1 MESIELVK
9 TINAEKSNEDGQER
23 TSGKYAK
30 NEFFFSIVMATYNV
44 APYIDEAMESLIK
57 QQLDFKKNVQVI
69 IVNDG
74 STDKSL
80 EKAEAW
86 REKYP
91 NNIVVIDEKNSGV
104 SVARNAGIEA
114 AKGKYINF
122 LDPDDMLDEG
132 VLLRVKWFFMKHPD
146 IKITHIP
153 LYTFEAKSEPHILNK
168 YFDKDEEIIDISKKS
183 KKIFAHISSSFFLR
197 TLFAD
202 PSLRFEEGRKYGEDF
217 ALVAKL
223 VEQEKKFALINNF
236 FYRYRARSA
245 GDSAMD
251 SSRSD
256 SATYIPN
263 IKMML
268 ELARTHEKGGRI
280 DKWLQNML
288 IYDLA
293 WKVRR
298 QELPFEGSSEFYTE
312 YLDLVYELLQYID
325 ESEIRAVGH
334 LRCVQKEALVHLKN
348 SGKLPLQD
356 KAVGLPVVRKNDVEL
371 INGEKKYY
379 LSNINS
385 KVYVFK
391 YRSETDTINII
402 GTIDHL
408 FGKEFLSVTATDGNQ
423 VFASEELNEPARIR
437 MIGLP
442 VHSMYTYSFS
452 IPVKSL
458 TDSKYLQIQINFK
471 KVRIPL
477 KIKFGG
483 ILVGVGNNIKSNY
496 LWANRKLLRFNFNDN
511 YFEVRNNNLENLS
524 QFENDLTAKFI
535 SSKGM
540 TQERKER
547 LLYLRKL
554 ALKSKMSTRVINI
567 FEDRPNKADDNAEVF
582 YKYIN
587 EKHPKWE
594 NYFVL
599 NRDSSDWDRLEQE
612 NYRLVEYGS
621 EEHEELLIQ
630 AQNLISS
637 QASLTEMRPWQENFG
652 YLRDAYHY
660 NFIFLQHGVTKHD
673 LSLWLRKIEKD
684 IRLLV
689 TVSEQEQQG
698 FFGYG
703 YEYGPEEVKVT
714 GFPRFDRFK
723 VDFSISKQKGNI
735 LIAPTWRNGIW
746 NDKDKLQ
753 DKIKKLH
760 NTEFYQKWEDFLKS
774 DYLKKLTEQGHTVS
788 LMLHP
793 LLREVETG
801 FEVPK
806 YIEKVPF
813 EQRYVNVLRK
823 ADLLVTD
830 YSSIYFDIAYQ
841 GKPTLYFQFDGGN
854 TNNKKGYFDF
864 QEMGFGPVCDDFN
877 KVIFELSGIIK
888 NNYQMTEL
896 YKNRVQN
903 FFKYT
908 DTKNSN
914 RLDNE
919 LTEMINKTLI
929 VKKETS
935 INYLEQ
941 SIDQIY
947 QKRKADRGGFFSVFY
962 KKLRQH
968 IKRKARDGSVGYNL
982 IMRVYRK
989 II

>member
-1 MESIELVK
+1 MESLELIKIPDV
-9 TINAEKSNEDGQER
+9 EKSNEVAQEEV
-23 TSGKYAK
+23 SGKYSR
-30 NEFFFSIVMATYNV
+30 NEFFFSIIMATYNV
-44 APYIDEAMESLIK
+44 DRYIDEAMDSLIK
-57 QQLDFKKNVQVI
+57 QQLNFEKNVQVI

-74 STDKSL
+74 SSDKSL

-86 REKYP
+86 KEKYP
-91 NNIVVIDEKNSGV
+91 NNIVVIDQENSGV
-104 SVARNAGIEA
+104 SVARNAGIEV

-122 LDPDDMLDEG
+122 LDPDDMLDDG

-146 IKITHIP
+146 IKISHIP
-153 LYTFEAKSEPHILNK
+153 LYTFEAKSEPHNLNK
-168 YFDKDEEIIDISKKS
+168 YFDKDEEIVDIAKTS

-202 PSLRFEEGRKYGEDF
+202 TSLRFEVGRKYGEDF

-268 ELARTHEKGGRI
+268 ELARTHEKDGRI

-288 IYDLA
+288 VYDLA

-298 QELPFEGSSEFYTE
+298 QELPFEGSAEFYTE
-312 YLDLVYELLQYID
+312 YLDLVSELLQYID
-325 ESEIRAVGH
+325 ENEIRAVGH
-334 LRCVQKEALVHLKN
+334 LRWVQKEALVHLKN
-348 SGKLPLQD
+348 SGDLPLQD
-356 KAVGLPVVRKNDVEL
+356 KAVGLPVCLKDDVHL
-371 INGEKKYY
+371 INGEKTYY
-379 LSNINS
+379 LSNVIS

-391 YRSETDTINII
+391 YRPETNSINII

-408 FGKEFLSVTATDGNQ
+408 FGKEFLNVTATDGKQ
-423 VFASEELNEPARIR
+423 IFVSEELDEPARVK

-452 IPVKSL
+452 IPIKSL

-477 KIKFGG
+477 KIEFGG
-483 ILVGVGNNIKSNY
+483 ILVGVGNNIKFNY
-496 LWANRKLLRFNFNDN
+496 LWANQKLLRFNFNDN
-511 YFEVRNNNLENLS
+511 YFEVRDNNLENLS
-524 QFENDLTAKFI
+524 RFENDLTAKFI

-540 TQERKER
+540 TQARKER

-554 ALKSKMSTRVINI
+554 ALKSKTSNKIINI
-567 FEDRPNKADDNAEVF
+567 FEDRANKADDNAEVF

-587 EKHPKWE
+587 ERHPEWE

-660 NFIFLQHGVTKHD
+660 NFIFLQHGVTKQD

-723 VDFSISKQKGNI
+723 VDYSISKNQGNI

-746 NDKDKLQ
+746 NDKDKLE

-760 NTEFYQKWEDFLKS
+760 DTEFYQKWEDFLKS
-774 DYLKKLTEQGHTVS
+774 DYLKELIEQGHTIS

-813 EQRYVNVLRK
+813 EQRYVNVLKK
-823 ADLLVTD
+823 ADLLITD

-854 TNNKKGYFDF
+854 TNNKEGYFDF

-877 KVIFELSGIIK
+877 KVIFELSRIIK
-888 NNYQMTEL
+888 NNYQMTDL
-896 YKNRVQN
+896 YKNRVLD
-903 FFKYT
+903 FFRYT

-914 RLDNE
+914 RLENE
-919 LTEMINKTLI
+919 LTKMINKMLL
-929 VKKETS
+929 VRKETS
-935 INYLEQ
+935 INYSEQ

-947 QKRKADRGGFFSVFY
+947 QETKIQRDGFLSSVY
-962 KKLRQH
+962 KKLRKYVKQ
-968 IKRKARDGSVGYNL
+968 KASEGSVSYNL
-982 IMRVYRK
+982 ALKIYRRVV
-989 II
+989 